1 MRRDDRLTR
10 YGGKMGL
17 ALVLLCGLGSGWWD
31 ERGGSGAR
39 LWARDVDGSPQAGSA
54 SNLVALVNGTVI
66 DGTGGEPLTQ
76 TILIRGDRIEAVGAD
91 LSIPPEARRID
102 VAGMAVLPG
111 LFDLHTHLPYGTANG
126 IVGDWPKN
134 LLAYLYC
141 GVTSVVDFGTYPE
154 TFEPMRR
161 LLREGVIEG
170 PRLSLAARLTTPG
183 GHGAEGGRGDFFSQE
198 VATPEE
204 ARAAIRRVVAYR
216 PDVIKVFTDGWRY
229 GAAPDMTS
237 MNLETLT
244 ALVEEAHREGWPV
257 LTHTVRR
264 DQARLASQAGVD
276 VLAHGIGDGL
286 ADQSLLELLRTNGT
300 TYVNTLAVYEPRP
313 RAILSPLL
321 EVVLDPIVRQA
332 IEPPL
337 TRPVNAT
344 PAGEAAPTPWP
355 PAPPVPGRETPYRQ
369 RRWHYLGQNL
379 RAARQAGVAIGVGT
393 DAGVTGT
400 HHGWATLRELE
411 LLVAGGLSPLE
422 AITAATGTA
431 AKALRLQAERGI
443 IAPGRLADLLVVAGE
458 PHRQIADLQRIRRLF
473 LGGREIDRSAL
484 AQRIAT
490 REGTSLP
497 ATQAMALLDDFES
510 PDGRSR
516 LDTRWVYA
524 TEPGVTPSRVI
535 FDRVERQGR
544 SKSLLAT
551 ARLSSAES
559 PFVRLQLPFRRGGI
573 EPVDASHLTGVSF
586 DVRGEGTYRLVLTTA
601 SVRDN
606 RPFAASFAA
615 TASWK
620 THRVPFAS
628 LQRSAGKLP
637 GPAWTGKDLLLT
649 SFEMAGPPLGMRWI
663 ELDNIRF
670 Y

>member
-1 MRRDDRLTR
+1 LRRSDRFTKHA
-10 YGGKMGL
+10 GKMGL
-17 ALVLLCGLGSGWWD
+17 GLLLLGGLGSGWAG
-31 ERGGSGAR
+31 ERWMSGAHSR
-39 LWARDVDGSPQAGSA
+39 AGIADGPRQAGSA
-54 SNLVALVNGTVI
+54 SNLIALVNGTVI
-66 DGTGGEPLTQ
+66 DGTGSVPSTQ
-76 TILIRGDRIEAVGAD
+76 TILIRGDRIEAVGVD
-91 LSIPPEARRID
+91 LAIPPEARRID
-102 VAGMAVLPG
+102 AAGMTVLPG
-111 LFDLHTHLPYGTANG
+111 LFDLHTHLPYGTASG
-126 IVGDWPKN
+126 IAGDWPKN

-161 LLREGVIEG
+161 LLREGVIVG

-198 VATPEE
+198 VATPDE

-276 VLAHGIGDGL
+276 VLAHGIGDGI
-286 ADQSLLELLRTNGT
+286 ADASLLELLRTNGT
-300 TYVNTLAVYEPRP
+300 TYVNTLAVYEPRS
-313 RAILSPLL
+313 RSILSPLL

-337 TRPVNAT
+337 TRPVNGT
-344 PAGEAAPTPWP
+344 PAGEAAPAAW
-355 PAPPVPGRETPYRQ
+355 PPVPGRETPYRQ
-369 RRWHYLGQNL
+369 RRWHYLGENL

-411 LLVAGGLSPLE
+411 LLAAGGLSPLE

-431 AKALRLQAERGI
+431 AKALRLETERGTL
-443 IAPGRLADLLVVAGE
+443 APGRLADLLVVDGE
-458 PHRQIADLQRIRRLF
+458 PHRQLADLRRIRHLF
-473 LGGREIDRSAL
+473 LGGREVDRSAL

-490 REGTSLP
+490 AEGTSLP
-497 ATQAMALLDDFES
+497 TVPGMALLDDFDS

-524 TEPGVTPSRVI
+524 TEPGVAPSRVI

-544 SKSLLAT
+544 GKSLLAT
-551 ARLSSAES
+551 ARLSSAEN

-573 EPVDASHLTGVSF
+573 EPVDASRFVGVSF

-601 SVRDN
+601 SVREN
-606 RPFAASFAA
+606 RPFAASFTA
-615 TASWK
+615 TAGWK
-620 THRVPFAS
+620 TQRIPFAT
-628 LQRSAGKLP
+628 LQRSPGKLP
-637 GPAWTGKDLLLT
+637 GPDWTAKDLLLT
-649 SFEMAGPPLGMRWI
+649 SFEMAGPPLAMRWI
-663 ELDNIRF
+663 ELDNIRL

>member
-1 MRRDDRLTR
+1 MRGSDRLTR
-10 YGGKMGL
+10 HGGKIGV
-17 ALVLLCGLGSGWWD
+17 ALLLLGGLGSGWAG
-31 ERGGSGAR
+31 ERWLSGSRSMAGAAVSAPQGGAR
-39 LWARDVDGSPQAGSA
+39 SSV
-54 SNLVALVNGTVI
+54 VALVNGSVI
-66 DGTGGEPLTQ
+66 DGTGSPPSAQ
-76 TILIRGDRIEAVGAD
+76 TILIRGDRIEAVGAN
-91 LSIPPEARRID
+91 LAIPPEARRID
-102 VAGMAVLPG
+102 ATGLTVLPG
-111 LFDLHTHLPYGTANG
+111 LFDLHTHLPYGTASG
-126 IVGDWPKN
+126 VTGDWPKN

-216 PDVIKVFTDGWRY
+216 PDIVKVFTDGWRY

-276 VLAHGIGDGL
+276 VLAHGMGDGI
-286 ADQSLLELLRTNGT
+286 ADPSLLELLRTNGT
-300 TYVNTLAVYEPRP
+300 AYVNTLAVYEPRP

-321 EVVLDPIVRQA
+321 EAVLDPVVREA

-344 PAGEAAPTPWP
+344 PVGEAGPTPWP
-355 PAPPVPGRETPYRQ
+355 PAPGRETPYRQ

-400 HHGWATLRELE
+400 HHGWATLREME
-411 LLVAGGLSPLE
+411 LLIAGGLTPLE

-431 AKALRLQAERGI
+431 AKALRLQGERGT
-443 IAPGRLADLLVVAGE
+443 IAPGRLADILVVEGE
-458 PHRQIADLQRIRRLF
+458 PHRQVTDLRRIRHLF

-484 AQRIAT
+484 ARRIAT
-490 REGTSLP
+490 RETTPLP
-497 ATQAMALLDDFES
+497 AAPVAALLDDFES
-510 PDGRSR
+510 QDGRSR

-524 TEPGVTPSRVI
+524 TETGVTPSRLI

-544 SKSLLAT
+544 GKSLLAT
-551 ARLSSAES
+551 ARLSSAEN
-559 PFVRLQLPFRRGGI
+559 PFVRLQLPFRQGGI
-573 EPVDASHLTGVSF
+573 EPVDASRFAGISF
-586 DVRGEGTYRLVLTTA
+586 DVRGEGTYRLTVTTA
-601 SVRDN
+601 SLRDN
-606 RPFAASFAA
+606 RPFAASFIA

-620 THRVPFAS
+620 THRVPFAQ
-628 LQRSAGKLP
+628 LKRSAGKLP
-637 GPAWTGKDLLLT
+637 GPDWNGKDLLLT

-663 ELDNIRF
+663 ELDNIRL